1 MRGHVHPAGSAR
13 LAPLNPYPWSRSTVT
28 WGTLRRN
35 ARPPGAAAPPPFLR
49 RSARPWSRWSP
60 GSPSANPKRADR
72 HELAA
77 ALVSEGDAL
86 RERLEAARGA
96 DEAAYGAVVAAGAL
110 PKATPEDKAART
122 ERVQTALGAAAEAPL
137 ETARLAL
144 AVLWLAD
151 RALGLGNPHLVS
163 DLGCAAEFAAAGLLA
178 AAYNV
183 RANHAYL
190 RDREV
195 LRTQE
200 ATLSE
205 LAAEGQIVL
214 DRVRVGVSVVLG
226 RQPTPL

>member
-1 MRGHVHPAGSAR
+1 MESLNGYLGDLASERPTPGGGSAATISAA
-13 LAPLNPYPWSRSTVT
+13 L
-28 WGTLRRN
+28 
-35 ARPPGAAAPPPFLR
+35 GAALVAMV
-49 RSARPWSRWSP
+49 ARITL
-60 GSPSANPKRADR
+60 GNPKRADR

-190 RDREV
+190 RDQDL